1 MDASEASLKL
11 AVVIVL
17 TAVIGAIFI
26 QRRYG
31 PVWPKILNRMGSRWP
46 RIIKIG
52 SMATLALWVLF
63 WILVSPEQRDELR
76 QFFEESAPWV
86 VR

>member
-1 MDASEASLKL
+1 MDSPEASLKL
-11 AVVIVL
+11 AIVVVL
-17 TAVIGAIFI
+17 SAVFGAIFI

-31 PVWPKILNRMGSRWP
+31 PVWPKILARLGPRWP

-52 SMATLALWVLF
+52 SIATLALWVLF
-63 WILVSPEQRDELR
+63 WILVSPEQRADLR
-76 QFFEESAPWV
+76 RFFEESAPWV

>member
-1 MDASEASLKL
+1 MDAAEASLKL

-17 TAVIGAIFI
+17 SAVLAAIFI
-26 QRRYG
+26 LRRYG
-31 PVWPKILNRMGSRWP
+31 PIWPKLLARMGPRWP

-52 SMATLALWVLF
+52 SVATLALWVLF
-63 WILVSPEQRDELR
+63 WILVSPEQRAELR
-76 QFFEESAPWV
+76 QFFEDSAPWV